1 MTKFTKA
8 NWMTRQ
14 LAENLCV
21 MGEQLKMARMR
32 FVGDVKSP
40 VIRCEGSSKTGVTT
54 QHPYGHE

>member
-32 FVGDVKSP
+32 RNLTMEIVAA
-40 VIRCEGSSKTGVTT
+40 RA
-54 QHPYGHE
+54 Q